1 MRKIKLLIATIV
13 FSLFAMLSPVKSYAL
28 IGCGASPATMLRIF
42 TESISTLYNVFP
54 ISLGGVTINPFGN
67 LPNFESCGNSP
78 VCVCILGTPPIPH
91 IGLTASLWMPTS
103 VIETVKTPFCFPLL
117 GLSIPGASAYLGS
130 ANNASHKP
138 ASGGEE
144 KQPQNTSDEVHYIE
158 YPIFL
163 PLNLFVAITSGNMLQ
178 ILGAVGNIG
187 YISEIDP
194 TWKSDMLSTVLDPES
209 ILFANPIAQLS
220 CMADSA
226 TSAVGE
232 PLDPLFWCMGSYGST
247 YPVAQQINSF
257 GNVQGS
263 AGLAARTLFHLS
275 RMLRLWSTE
284 SCAGICGPIPMP
296 IWIKSEFSYF
306 PVYPGLYPIRIPIG
320 QTGLIWDHAI
330 NMAIPTQSDN
340 FDWFMYQ
347 HWTVCFL

>member
-1 MRKIKLLIATIV
+1 MRKLIIAII
-13 FSLFAMLSPVKSYAL
+13 FSLFAMFSPIKSYAL
-28 IGCGASPATMLRIF
+28 IGCGANPATMIRIF
-42 TESISTLYNVFP
+42 TESITTLYNVFP

-67 LPNFESCGNSP
+67 LPNFESCGDSP
-78 VCVCILGTPPIPH
+78 VCFCALGTPPVPH
-91 IGLTASLWMPTS
+91 MGLTATAWMPTA
-103 VIETVKTPFCFPLL
+103 VIETVKTPFCFPVF

-130 ANNASHKP
+130 SNNSSHKHQ
-138 ASGGEE
+138 SGGVS
-144 KQPQNTSDEVHYIE
+144 KKPQNTSDQVHYIE

-163 PLNLFVAITSGNMLQ
+163 PLNLFVGLTSGNMAQ
-178 ILGAVGNIG
+178 ALGTLGNIG

-194 TWKSDMLSTVLDPES
+194 TWHDDIMSTVLDPES
-209 ILFANPIAQLS
+209 LLFANPIAQLA

-232 PLDPLFWCMGSYGST
+232 PLDPLFWCMGAYEST
-247 YPVAQQINSF
+247 YPVAQQIQSF

-263 AGLAARTLFHLS
+263 AGLAARTLFHMS
-275 RMLRLWSTE
+275 RLLKLWNTE
-284 SCAGICGPIPMP
+284 SCVGLCEPIPMP
-296 IWIKSEFSYF
+296 IWIKSELSFF
-306 PVYPGLYPIRIPIG
+306 PVYPGLYPLRIPIG

-347 HWTVCFL
+347 HWSVCFL